1 MVVKV
6 IRCPSC
12 GEVIELTDMYEGMEI
27 HCDLCGLVMIVRNHE
42 LLVLDTNEVYP
53 IESLVYEEEKE
64 EFEGEEFED
73 EEYYDY
79 VSNCL

>member
-27 HCDLCGLVMIVRNHE
+27 HCDLCGLVMIVRNNE
-42 LLVLDTNEVYP
+42 LLVLDTNEVYS

-64 EFEGEEFED
+64 EFEGEEFEE

-79 VSNCL
+79 DYED

>member
-79 VSNCL
+79 DYED

>member
-27 HCDLCGLVMIVRNHE
+27 HCDLCGLVMIVRNNE

-79 VSNCL
+79 DYED

>member
-27 HCDLCGLVMIVRNHE
+27 HCDLCGLVMIVRNNE
-42 LLVLDTNEVYP
+42 LLVLDTNEVYS
-53 IESLVYEEEKE
+53 IESLVYEEEKD

-73 EEYYDY
+73 EGYYDY
-79 VSNCL
+79 DYED

>member
-27 HCDLCGLVMIVRNHE
+27 HCDLCGLVMIVRNDE
-42 LLVLDTNEVYP
+42 LLVLDTNEVYS
-53 IESLVYEEEKE
+53 IGSLVYEEEKE

-79 VSNCL
+79 DYED